1 MEASIAWRRIAVHRA
16 SRLSVCWTTLSPR
29 LKTLAHQPANAFM
42 LNSKHRFLISPQLGI
57 ASPRRSPFR
66 LPCPRARKITRFG
79 IGEIKWAAFAILLA
93 GKSLHVALA
102 GLAVVVAKP
111 RLLLFAARCF
121 PCAFS
126 PTLCHLITLA
136 AARHRIE
143 SCHDAVMF
151 QGGTFRVQKR

>member
-1 MEASIAWRRIAVHRA
+1 
-16 SRLSVCWTTLSPR
+16 
-29 LKTLAHQPANAFM
+29 M

-79 IGEIKWAAFAILLA
+79 IGEIKWAAFAIFLA

-102 GLAVVVAKP
+102 GLAGVVAKP
-111 RLLLFAARCF
+111 RLPLFAARCF

-126 PTLCHLITLA
+126 PTLCHFITLA

>member
-16 SRLSVCWTTLSPR
+16 SRRSVSGKRYPLGSRHWL
-29 LKTLAHQPANAFM
+29 HQPANAFM

-57 ASPRRSPFR
+57 ASPQRSPFR
-66 LPCPRARKITRFG
+66 PPCPRARKITRFG

-102 GLAVVVAKP
+102 GLAGVVAKP
-111 RLLLFAARCF
+111 RLPLFAARCF

-143 SCHDAVMF
+143 SLSRRRDVSRRNF
-151 QGGTFRVQKR
+151 